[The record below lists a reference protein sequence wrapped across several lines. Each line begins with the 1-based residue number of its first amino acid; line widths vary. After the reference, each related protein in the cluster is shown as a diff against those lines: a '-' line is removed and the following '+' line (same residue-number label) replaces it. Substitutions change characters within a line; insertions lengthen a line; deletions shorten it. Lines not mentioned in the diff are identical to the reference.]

1 MKLDDWVTVKGEE
14 GVVSSISPDG
24 AVTVRV
30 PQVDWPFPRY
40 ITVQRKEV
48 KKHKQGETTYEKAT
62 L

>member
-24 AVTVRV
+24 VTVRV

-40 ITVQRKEV
+40 ITAPRREV
-48 KKHKQGETTYEKAT
+48 KKCKQSAATYEEAT
-62 L
+62 I